1 MGAFLYYS
9 LGMKLQSLVESETR
23 IEDVFSFLRERY
35 PDRYELLKNWE
46 ELNPSFETV
55 ELGEGRYL
63 LFLEVPEEDFEKLT
77 GIFPSKEEAM
87 GAFLT
92 AAMEVG
98 WEEVP
103 ESYVIYHADF
113 DGDKL
118 IAAIKTEEGV
128 LKFDQLHLE
137 EMIRRMLRYPRV
149 VVYSSD
155 VLTYIK
161 DVYPEVDSKAYV
173 ISREIARVRGKA
185 PDLEDL
191 GRIYGVDTSTL
202 EGKLRLLEELLKN
215 PIRLPDGEVNIR
227 PYYYPLE
234 P

>member
-1 MGAFLYYS
+1 
-9 LGMKLQSLVESETR
+9 MKLQALVESEDR
-23 IEDVFSFLRERY
+23 IEDVLSFLREKY
-35 PDRYELLKNWE
+35 PEKYALLENWE
-46 ELNPSFETV
+46 ELNPSLEV
-55 ELGEGRYL
+55 QELGDGRYL
-63 LFLEVPEEDFEKLT
+63 IFLDVPEEEFDKLT

-92 AAMEVG
+92 TAMEAG

-103 ESYVIYHADF
+103 SSYVIYHADF
-113 DGDKL
+113 EGDKL

-128 LKFDQLHLE
+128 SKYDQLHLE
-137 EMIRRMLRYPRV
+137 EMIRKMLRYPRV

-161 DVYPEVDSKAYV
+161 DIYPEVDSKAYV
-173 ISREIARVRGKA
+173 ISREIAREKGRA

-191 GRIYGVDTSTL
+191 GKIYGIDTSTL
-202 EGKLRLLEELLKN
+202 EGKLQLLEELIKN
-215 PIRLPDGEVNIR
+215 PVKLPDGEVQIR

-234 P
+234 T

>member
-1 MGAFLYYS
+1 
-9 LGMKLQSLVESETR
+9 MKLQTLVESESK
-23 IEDVFSFLRERY
+23 IEDIPSFLKERY
-35 PDRYELLKNWE
+35 PDRYALLENWE
-46 ELNPSFETV
+46 ELTPSFDAV

-63 LFLEVPEEDFEKLT
+63 IFLEVPEEDFEKLT
-77 GIFPSKEEAM
+77 SIFPSKEEAM

-92 AAMEVG
+92 TAVEAG

-137 EMIRRMLRYPRV
+137 EMIGRMLRYPRV
-149 VVYSSD
+149 ITYSSD

-161 DVYPEVDSKAYV
+161 DVYPEVDSKAYI
-173 ISREIARVRGKA
+173 ISREIAKVRGKA

-191 GRIYGVDTSTL
+191 GKIYGIDTSTL
-202 EGKLRLLEELLKN
+202 EGKLQLLEELLKN
-215 PIRLPDGEVNIR
+215 PVKLPDGEVNLR

-234 P
+234 A

>member
-1 MGAFLYYS
+1 
-9 LGMKLQSLVESETR
+9 MKLQALVESEDR
-23 IEDVFSFLRERY
+23 IEDVLSFLREKY
-35 PDRYELLKNWE
+35 PEKYALLENWE
-46 ELNPSFETV
+46 ELNPSLEV
-55 ELGEGRYL
+55 QELGDGRYL
-63 LFLEVPEEDFEKLT
+63 IFLDVPEEEFDKLT

-92 AAMEVG
+92 TAMEAG

-103 ESYVIYHADF
+103 SSYVIYHADF
-113 DGDKL
+113 EGDKL

-128 LKFDQLHLE
+128 SKYDQLHLE
-137 EMIRRMLRYPRV
+137 DMIRKMLRYPRV

-161 DVYPEVDSKAYV
+161 DIYPEVDSKAYV
-173 ISREIARVRGKA
+173 ISREIAREKGRA

-191 GRIYGVDTSTL
+191 GKIYGIDTSTL
-202 EGKLRLLEELLKN
+202 EGKLQLLEELIKN
-215 PIRLPDGEVNIR
+215 PVKLPDGEVQIR

-234 P
+234 T

>member
-1 MGAFLYYS
+1 
-9 LGMKLQSLVESETR
+9 MKLQTLIESESK
-23 IEDVFSFLRERY
+23 IEDIPSFLKERY
-35 PDRYELLKNWE
+35 PDRYALLENWE
-46 ELNPSFETV
+46 ELTPSFDAV

-63 LFLEVPEEDFEKLT
+63 IFLEVPEKDFERLT
-77 GIFPSKEEAM
+77 SIFPSKEEAM

-92 AAMEVG
+92 TAVEAG

-137 EMIRRMLRYPRV
+137 EMIRRMLRYPRIIT
-149 VVYSSD
+149 YSSD

-173 ISREIARVRGKA
+173 ISREIAKVRGKA

-191 GRIYGVDTSTL
+191 GKIYGVDTSTL
-202 EGKLRLLEELLKN
+202 EGKLQLLEELLKN
-215 PIRLPDGEVNIR
+215 PVKLPDGEVNLR

-234 P
+234 T

>member
-1 MGAFLYYS
+1 
-9 LGMKLQSLVESETR
+9 MKLQSLVESETK
-23 IEDVFSFLRERY
+23 IEDVPSFLKENYPERY
-35 PDRYELLKNWE
+35 TLVENWE
-46 ELNPSFETV
+46 ELSPSFDAV
-55 ELGEGRYL
+55 NLGNGRYL
-63 LFLEVPEEDFEKLT
+63 ILLEVPEEDFEKLT

-92 AAMEVG
+92 TAMEAG

-103 ESYVIYHADF
+103 ESYVIYHANF
-113 DGDKL
+113 DGNRL
-118 IAAIKTEEGV
+118 IAAIKTEEGI

-149 VVYSSD
+149 IVYSSD

-161 DVYPEVDSKAYV
+161 DIYPEIDSKAYV
-173 ISREIARVRGKA
+173 ISREIARAKGRA

-191 GRIYGVDTSTL
+191 GKIYGVDTTSL
-202 EGKLRLLEELLKN
+202 EGKLQLLEELLKN
-215 PIRLPDGEVNIR
+215 PVRLPDGEVNLK

-234 P
+234 A

>member
-1 MGAFLYYS
+1 
-9 LGMKLQSLVESETR
+9 MKLQALIESEDR
-23 IEDVFSFLRERY
+23 IEDVPSFLREKY
-35 PDRYELLKNWE
+35 PEKYALLENWE
-46 ELNPSFETV
+46 ELNPSLEV
-55 ELGEGRYL
+55 QELGGGRYL
-63 LFLEVPEEDFEKLT
+63 IFLDVPEEEFDKLT

-92 AAMEVG
+92 TAMEAG

-103 ESYVIYHADF
+103 SSYVIYHADF

-128 LKFDQLHLE
+128 SKYDQLHLE
-137 EMIRRMLRYPRV
+137 EMIRKMLRYPRV

-161 DVYPEVDSKAYV
+161 DIYPEVDSKAYV
-173 ISREIARVRGKA
+173 ISREIAREKGRA

-191 GRIYGVDTSTL
+191 GKIYGIDTSTL
-202 EGKLRLLEELLKN
+202 EGKLQLLEELIKN
-215 PIRLPDGEVNIR
+215 PVKLPDGEVQIR

-234 P
+234 T